1 MTYELLTIPF
11 LEQILVFFV
20 VCRLMNDTLADDI
33 LVCRT
38 FCSLGVMA
46 HVGSLVSLRK
56 YSGRGKVCRMKFLP
70 IQ

>member
-1 MTYELLTIPF
+1 
-11 LEQILVFFV
+11 
-20 VCRLMNDTLADDI
+20 MNDTLADDI